1 MATHRRAAFLNPG
14 RDLAGGVDLARRAE
28 GLGYESVWVTHGSG
42 RDSFLVLAAYGA
54 ATTRLG
60 LGNGVV
66 PIYPRHPVAMAQ
78 AALTLSELTG
88 GRFTLG
94 LGVSHRASME
104 AMLGLTLR
112 EPLAVMREYVAVLR
126 GALGGGAAFEG
137 RHYRVK
143 WSLAVPER
151 PPTPPLYLAALSR
164 NMLELAGEIADG
176 VVLWFCSPDYVRDV
190 AVPALGR
197 GRARAGK
204 TLAGFEIVAAVPL
217 AISDDA
223 PGALTAFRAELARYL
238 TLPFYR
244 AMLEAS
250 GLGKELALFDR
261 SGEVAEGLTRAV
273 GAVGGA
279 EAGRSFVRAYR
290 EAGVTLP
297 AIRPITF
304 PDAPW
309 YRRTLEEA
317 SHW

>member
-1 MATHRRAAFLNPG
+1 MAALKRAAFLNPG
-14 RDLAGGVDLARRAE
+14 RDLAGGVELAQRAE
-28 GLGYESVWVTHGSG
+28 ALGYDSVWVTHGSG
-42 RDSFLVLAAYGA
+42 RDSFVVLAAYGA

-66 PIYPRHPVAMAQ
+66 PIYPRHPIAMAQ
-78 AALTLSELTG
+78 AALTVSELSG
-88 GRFTLG
+88 GRFRLG
-94 LGVSHRASME
+94 IGVSHRVSME
-104 AMLGLTLR
+104 ASLGLTLR
-112 EPLAVMREYVAVLR
+112 EPLVVTREYVAVLR
-126 GALGGGAAFEG
+126 GAFGGTAAFDG
-137 RHYRVK
+137 RHYKVN

-151 PPTPPLYLAALSR
+151 PPAPPIYLAALSR
-164 NMLELAGEIADG
+164 KMLELAGEIADG
-176 VVLWFCSPDYVRDV
+176 AVLWLCSPDYVRDV
-190 AVPALGR
+190 AVPALQR

-223 PGALTAFRAELARYL
+223 PTALGAFRGELARYL
-238 TLPFYR
+238 SLPFYR

-250 GLGKELALFDR
+250 GLGKEIAAFDR
-261 SGEVAEGLTRAV
+261 TGKVAEELTRAV
-273 GAVGGA
+273 GAVGRA
-279 EAGRSFVRAYR
+279 EAGQAFVAAYR

-317 SHW
+317 SRW

>member
-1 MATHRRAAFLNPG
+1 VATLRRAAFLNPG

-28 GLGYESVWVTHGSG
+28 ALGYDSAWVTHGSG
-42 RDSFLVLAAYGA
+42 RDSFVVLSAYGA

-78 AALTLSELTG
+78 AALSLSELSG
-88 GRFTLG
+88 GRFRLG
-94 LGVSHRASME
+94 IGVSHKVSME
-104 AMLGLTLR
+104 ASLGLTLR
-112 EPLAVMREYVAVLR
+112 EPLAVTREYVAVLR
-126 GALGGGAAFEG
+126 GALGGAVAFEG
-137 RHYRVK
+137 RHYKVN

-151 PPTPPLYLAALSR
+151 PPAPPIYLAALSR
-164 NMLELAGEIADG
+164 KMLELAGEIADG
-176 VVLWFCSPDYVRDV
+176 AVLWLCSPDYVRDV
-190 AVPALGR
+190 ALPALQR

-204 TLAGFEIVAAVPL
+204 TLAGFEVVAAVPV
-217 AISDDA
+217 AVADDA
-223 PGALTAFRAELARYL
+223 AGALTAFRGELTRYL

-250 GLGKELALFDR
+250 GLGQEIAAFDR
-261 SGEVAEGLTRAV
+261 SGEVAEGLTRAL
-273 GAVGGA
+273 GAVGKPDGGHA
-279 EAGRSFVRAYR
+279 FVQAYR
-290 EAGVTLP
+290 TAGVTLP

-317 SHW
+317 AGW